1 MAPTEIAPG
10 PPATLPGPPRVSHED
25 LIRRNLARLGWGF
38 SAPALIVIAAFTI
51 FPILFSIIV
60 SFEKVNVSGSG
71 FSFSGLTASNY
82 SIVIK
87 AALWHHALWFT
98 TLYTV
103 VTVLSEIVL
112 GTLFALVLER
122 LTGGRGPMMALL
134 LIPWSLI
141 TVVSAELWG
150 YIYNSS
156 YGLLEGLFPNVLGH
170 PFSATIALMV
180 ADIWKTTPFVTII
193 VLAGL
198 VMIPT
203 ELFEASE
210 VDGAGGL
217 EDLLA
222 R

>member
-1 MAPTEIAPG
+1 LAPTEIAPG

-122 LTGGRGPMMALL
+122 LTGR
-134 LIPWSLI
+134 
-141 TVVSAELWG
+141 
-150 YIYNSS
+150 
-156 YGLLEGLFPNVLGH
+156 
-170 PFSATIALMV
+170 
-180 ADIWKTTPFVTII
+180 
-193 VLAGL
+193 
-198 VMIPT
+198 
-203 ELFEASE
+203 
-210 VDGAGGL
+210 
-217 EDLLA
+217 
-222 R
+222 